1 MNEGK
6 ISSQES
12 DGEVDYKNSDL
23 VKCRFYERR
32 VPEKDEIVAV
42 VTTDIKELGAY
53 VRLLEYDNIEGF
65 IMLSQVTAKRVK
77 TVQRHLKIGQQQMME
92 VLRVDEAKMCID
104 LSKKSIKPEAVEIAT
119 KRYKKAKQVHTI
131 MRQTAIKLN
140 TKVEELYEQFGWEL
154 YKKFDHAYDAFRI
167 ALT

>member
-12 DGEVDYKNSDL
+12 DGEVDYKNNDL

-53 VRLLEYDNIEGF
+53 VQLLEYDKIEGF

-77 TVQRHLKIGQQQMME
+77 TVQRHLKIGQQ
-92 VLRVDEAKMCID
+92 
-104 LSKKSIKPEAVEIAT
+104 
-119 KRYKKAKQVHTI
+119 
-131 MRQTAIKLN
+131 
-140 TKVEELYEQFGWEL
+140 
-154 YKKFDHAYDAFRI
+154 
-167 ALT
+167 